1 MISYVSSLA
10 LLLAQN
16 AEEKSLTYIGLA
28 LFAGFLFFLIVDTTI
43 KGKYVP
49 KKPVMRNF
57 LIVLFILVIILL
69 TLLFIFYK

>member
-1 MISYVSSLA
+1 MITYISSLA

-43 KGKYVP
+43 KGKFVP

-69 TLLFIFYK
+69 ILLFIFYK

>member
-1 MISYVSSLA
+1 MISYISTLA

-43 KGKYVP
+43 KGRFVP
-49 KKPVMRNF
+49 KKPAMRKF
-57 LIVLFILVIILL
+57 LIFLFVIIVIIII
-69 TLLFIFYK
+69 LLFIFYK

>member
-1 MISYVSSLA
+1 MISYISTLA

-43 KGKYVP
+43 KGRFVP
-49 KKPVMRNF
+49 KKPVMRKF
-57 LIVLFILVIILL
+57 LIFLFVIIVIIII
-69 TLLFIFYK
+69 LLFIFYK

>member
-57 LIVLFILVIILL
+57 LIALFILVIILL

>member
-1 MISYVSSLA
+1 MISYISTLA

-43 KGKYVP
+43 KGRFVP
-49 KKPVMRNF
+49 KKPIMRKF
-57 LIVLFILVIILL
+57 LIFLFVIIIIIII
-69 TLLFIFYK
+69 LLFIFYK

>member
-1 MISYVSSLA
+1 MISYISSLA

-16 AEEKSLTYIGLA
+16 AEEKSLTYLGLA

-49 KKPVMRNF
+49 KKGVIRNF
-57 LIVLFILVIILL
+57 LIVLFVLVIIILIM
-69 TLLFIFYK
+69 LFIFYK

>member
-1 MISYVSSLA
+1 MISYISSLA

-16 AEEKSLTYIGLA
+16 AEEKSLTFIGVA

-57 LIVLFILVIILL
+57 LILLFILMIILL
-69 TLLFIFYK
+69 FMLFIFYK